1 MRIRDW
7 SSDVCSSDLVRVG
20 RQHPVGRRR
29 GGPTM
34 IASPFRALPGGVRV
48 AVRVTPKASADRVRG
63 VVLDEAGIGVLQ
75 VAVTA
80 APEDGRANKA
90 VTALLAKRWRV
101 PNTTVEVVQGATDT
115 PNELLVRGRSE
126 ERRVGKEFVCTCIF
140 RGFPHH

>member
-1 MRIRDW
+1 
-7 SSDVCSSDLVRVG
+7 
-20 RQHPVGRRR
+20 
-29 GGPTM
+29 M

-80 APEDGRANKA
+80 ASEDGRANKA

-101 PNTTVEVVQGATDT
+101 PKTTVEVVQGATDRRKA
-115 PNELLVRGRSE
+115 LLVRSDDPAALLARLEAWLAGE
-126 ERRVGKEFVCTCIF
+126 ALN
-140 RGFPHH
+140 RGETRE